1 MSEIGIHG
9 LVTHPNLAPSLC
21 MLVQPVTV
29 SVSRAGNSSYW
40 GPRASC
46 CNTETWKKTRES
58 CLLSVFTHT
67 LISIG
72 QHHSSPPFLLDKTTL
87 RKHHTTMGQHR
98 RKRRQSSPW
107 SGCAQRCV
115 WSAACA
121 CTLWVLEGSA
131 GASPCFG
138 SPHWALLPASAVAP
152 EEKISTKA
160 LSIIRL
166 IFTCLWIPWN
176 VQINISQEQPTM
188 ISRTCLGAGATGL
201 SSHSGTGI
209 FAFLIS
215 LKT

>member
-1 MSEIGIHG
+1 MVLWPTPIWLLVSACWCSRSRYRSQGPETPHTEAPG
-9 LVTHPNLAPSLC
+9 LRAATEKHERKPENHVY
-21 MLVQPVTV
+21 
-29 SVSRAGNSSYW
+29 SV
-40 GPRASC
+40 
-46 CNTETWKKTRES
+46 
-58 CLLSVFTHT
+58 CLLT
-67 LISIG
+67 LSFP
-72 QHHSSPPFLLDKTTL
+72 QDNTTPHLPSFLLDKTTL